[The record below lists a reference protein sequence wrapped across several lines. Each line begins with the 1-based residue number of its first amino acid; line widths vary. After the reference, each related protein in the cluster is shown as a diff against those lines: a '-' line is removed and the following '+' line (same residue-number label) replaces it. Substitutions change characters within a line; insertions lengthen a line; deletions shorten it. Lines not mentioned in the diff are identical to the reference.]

1 MINCARQQHVDS
13 WYAASANAWTVQ
25 SSLEGACTVDV
36 CVIGGGLA
44 GLSTALNLAEKGFQ
58 VALLEGS
65 RIGHAA
71 SGRNGGQVIS
81 GFACS
86 MNTIRAQVG
95 DEYAKAFWDMS
106 VEAVE
111 VIEQRVSQHDIACDW
126 TRGYSTVALKPR
138 QMAALAAWQTEAVA
152 RYGYPH
158 YQLWSKDKL
167 QAQLASGRYIGGL
180 FDPLGGHL
188 HPLNYVLGLARA
200 ALEAGVRI
208 FEYSPVLSITRST
221 RPTVTT
227 AQGQVDCQQLVLACN
242 VFTGQLVPA
251 LANRIMPV
259 GTYVIAT
266 EPLGEARARGVIA
279 NNMAVCDSN
288 FVLDYYRLSAD
299 HRLLFGGKVSYSG
312 LPPPRLA
319 HAMRRDMLRVFPQL
333 SDVGIDYAW
342 GGLVDISMNRAP
354 DFGRLSSSIYYLQG
368 FSCHGVNIT
377 GIAGKILAETIALE
391 NSRFDLFSKLRHRP
405 FPGGAFLRKPALMLA
420 MLYYRLLDFR

>member
-95 DEYAKAFWDMS
+95 DEYANAFWDMS

-138 QMAALAAWQTEAVA
+138 QMAALAAW
-152 RYGYPH
+152 
-158 YQLWSKDKL
+158 
-167 QAQLASGRYIGGL
+167 
-180 FDPLGGHL
+180 
-188 HPLNYVLGLARA
+188 
-200 ALEAGVRI
+200 
-208 FEYSPVLSITRST
+208 
-221 RPTVTT
+221 
-227 AQGQVDCQQLVLACN
+227 
-242 VFTGQLVPA
+242 
-251 LANRIMPV
+251 
-259 GTYVIAT
+259 
-266 EPLGEARARGVIA
+266 
-279 NNMAVCDSN
+279 
-288 FVLDYYRLSAD
+288 
-299 HRLLFGGKVSYSG
+299 
-312 LPPPRLA
+312 
-319 HAMRRDMLRVFPQL
+319 
-333 SDVGIDYAW
+333 
-342 GGLVDISMNRAP
+342 
-354 DFGRLSSSIYYLQG
+354 
-368 FSCHGVNIT
+368 
-377 GIAGKILAETIALE
+377 
-391 NSRFDLFSKLRHRP
+391 
-405 FPGGAFLRKPALMLA
+405 
-420 MLYYRLLDFR
+420 